1 MLYSRKLLPSLLQT
15 LRRPTSS
22 AFSTFPNHPDSPAS
36 ANDWIY
42 DTDHGKCLIFG
53 KSSCGFSSMAIKI
66 LSTLNVEY
74 TAVQLDTR
82 TDGAAIQQEL
92 GELTGM
98 RTVPSIWIEGK
109 FIGGY
114 SELTRVPEEE
124 LVGMLRKAGA
134 LESES

>member
-1 MLYSRKLLPSLLQT
+1 M
-15 LRRPTSS
+15 
-22 AFSTFPNHPDSPAS
+22 
-36 ANDWIY
+36 
-42 DTDHGKCLIFG
+42 
-53 KSSCGFSSMAIKI
+53 
-66 LSTLNVEY
+66 NVEY